1 MVYNFVLRSYITF
14 NTFESDIQFYISVTL
29 HAFGFVYLYT
39 ACGLKWSFLYSMRV
53 IFCIFS
59 CFIYIF
65 VLVICILGDF
75 VNCWL
80 CLIACIFV
88 YAAKTL
94 PRAYQNFISN
104 VCAYIVS
111 LSTPSASDVLMC
123 FTIQIVSC
131 LWTGVPKCL
140 N

>member
-1 MVYNFVLRSYITF
+1 MV
-14 NTFESDIQFYISVTL
+14 ISVF
-29 HAFGFVYLYT
+29 HVGH
-39 ACGLKWSFLYSMRV
+39 
-53 IFCIFS
+53 FCIFS

-123 FTIQIVSC
+123 FTIQIVS
-131 LWTGVPKCL
+131 WIMSL
-140 N
+140 NSGSKIFKLRKPLLQIPMIFFPNCYISSGNSIYILQVFQNFLPRVHAK